1 MYTPGCANGYGAKDY
16 HGKRTHLAPSTLPWR
31 AGWSFLNRS
40 RECKRALAGEKSK
53 RIEHPTPSRLGGG
66 LSRSAHAA
74 IGKSSQSALVSRCV
88 QCNRFFGPGG
98 IRVVDT
104 VRKMRLRRERSRGLR
119 ATFSGT
125 RDGGVLP
132 KVSEKNRLRA
142 QRSRAAAAIST
153 KKYDIVQHA
162 EVRRT
167 TPRPPVVAA

>member
-1 MYTPGCANGYGAKDY
+1 VELWLSTSQKVYTPGCANGYGAKDN

-53 RIEHPTPSRLGGG
+53 RIKHPTPSRLGGG

-74 IGKSSQSALVSRCV
+74 IGTPSHSALVSRCV

-125 RDGGVLP
+125 RGGGGGIT
-132 KVSEKNRLRA
+132 KSLRKKPT
-142 QRSRAAAAIST
+142 SST
-153 KKYDIVQHA
+153 TV
-162 EVRRT
+162 
-167 TPRPPVVAA
+167 